1 VAPSVDSTMERS
13 GRFGHAPREAPSGRR
28 TRAGRPPLWL
38 TVPPRPLRVKRQAAY
53 CDQTTRR
60 CRSIMVETELQPRG
74 GRSGTD
80 RTQVSVL
87 NPMGYP
93 PRVTPK
99 DMAPRLDTL
108 EGKKVFLVDC
118 RFDDAELFLKQM
130 LAWFQE
136 HMPGV
141 QAELIRL
148 SSVY

>member
-1 VAPSVDSTMERS
+1 M
-13 GRFGHAPREAPSGRR
+13 
-28 TRAGRPPLWL
+28 
-38 TVPPRPLRVKRQAAY
+38 
-53 CDQTTRR
+53 
-60 CRSIMVETELQPRG
+60 IETELQRSES
-74 GRSGTD
+74 RSGTD
-80 RTQVSVL
+80 RSQLTVL

-118 RFDDAELFLKQM
+118 RFDDADLFLKQM

-148 SSVY
+148 SSVYTRDDPETWDYIKANGHAAIVGVGH